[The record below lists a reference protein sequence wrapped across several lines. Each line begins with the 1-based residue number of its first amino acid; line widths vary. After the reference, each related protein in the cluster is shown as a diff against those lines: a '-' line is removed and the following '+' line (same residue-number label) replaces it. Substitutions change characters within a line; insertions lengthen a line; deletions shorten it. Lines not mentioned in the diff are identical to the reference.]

1 MIKKGEIIKL
11 EIVDYA
17 FVGKGI
23 AKLKIE
29 DRDYIVFV
37 QHGIKGQIV
46 NVKINKRK
54 PKYAE
59 GSITEIIQ
67 HSPLEKTTQVP
78 TYFRSALHKSS
89 NRRTK
94 KDEASSN
101 QRSFYKNWKN

>member
-23 AKLKIE
+23 AKLNIK

-46 NVKINKRK
+46 NVKITKIK
-54 PKYAE
+54 PNFLE
-59 GSITEIIQ
+59 GNITEISQ
-67 HSPLEKTTQVP
+67 NSP
-78 TYFRSALHKSS
+78 
-89 NRRTK
+89 
-94 KDEASSN
+94 
-101 QRSFYKNWKN
+101 